1 VISLEWYLILLI
13 IFGSLLLLMATG
25 LPVAF
30 CFITINIIG
39 TVIFF
44 GFEGLENIILSI
56 YSNLNTFILLP
67 IPLFILMGEVM
78 FHSGIGPVLIR
89 VLEKWFGRL
98 PGRLSLL
105 AVAAGT
111 LFSTLTGTSLASVAI
126 LGAVLMPEMQERN
139 YKIPMSAGPI
149 LGSSGL
155 AMMIP
160 PSALA
165 VLAGAIAEI
174 SIGKTLLGIIIP
186 GFMLAIVYALYII
199 IRCWL
204 QPSLAP
210 IYATKPV
217 PFSEKVMDT
226 IKYVVPQGI
235 IVFLVVGVIFLGVA
249 TPSEAAATGAMGT
262 ILLALCYKRL
272 NWQVIKKSS
281 KGTISLAG
289 MLFLILCGSA
299 AFSQIMAYS
308 GASAGLTEVATGLP
322 VARIY
327 VVIAMQLVI
336 LFLGGFMDVVSIM
349 LITLPIFIP
358 VVEALDYSPVWF
370 LVLFLLNIEMAGTSP
385 PFGLSL
391 FVMKGVVSEDVKMAD
406 IYSAAL
412 PFLGLDLIVMV
423 MIMIFPSLA
432 LWLPYL
438 AR

>member
-1 VISLEWYLILLI
+1 MISLEWYLILLI
-13 IFGSLLLLMATG
+13 IFGSLVLLMATG

-30 CFITINIIG
+30 CFITINIVG

-44 GFEGLENIILSI
+44 GFNGLENIILSI

-67 IPLFILMGEVM
+67 IPLFILMGEMM

-126 LGAVLMPEMQERN
+126 LGSVLMPEMKERD
-139 YKIPMSAGPI
+139 YKISMSAGPI

-174 SIGKTLLGIIIP
+174 SISKTLVGIIIP
-186 GFMLAIVYALYII
+186 GLLLAAVYALYIV

-204 QPSLAP
+204 QPSIAP
-210 IYATKPV
+210 VYETEPV
-217 PFSEKVMDT
+217 PFSEKVRDT
-226 IKYVVPQGI
+226 IKYVIPQGV

-262 ILLALCYKRL
+262 IFLALCYGRL
-272 NWQVIKKSS
+272 NWEVIKKASM
-281 KGTISLAG
+281 GTISLTG

-299 AFSQIMAYS
+299 AFSQLMAYS
-308 GASAGLTEVATGLP
+308 GASAGLTQIATGLP
-322 VARIY
+322 VAPIY

-349 LITLPIFIP
+349 MITLPIFIP
-358 VVEALDYSPVWF
+358 VIEALDYSPVWF

-391 FVMKGVVSEDVKMAD
+391 FVMKGVVPEDVKMSE
-406 IYSAAL
+406 IYTAAL

-432 LWLPYL
+432 LWLPHL
-438 AR
+438 LR

>member
-1 VISLEWYLILLI
+1 
-13 IFGSLLLLMATG
+13 MTTG

-30 CFITINIIG
+30 CFIVINIIG

-44 GFEGLENIILSI
+44 GFDGIENLILSI

-105 AVAAGT
+105 AVASGT

-126 LGAVLMPEMQERN
+126 LGAVLMPEMKERD

-174 SIGKTLLGIIIP
+174 SIAKTLVAIIIP
-186 GFMLAIVYALYII
+186 GFMLAVIYALYIVV
-199 IRCWL
+199 RCWL

-210 IYATKPV
+210 IYDTDPV
-217 PFSEKVMDT
+217 PFSEKVRDT
-226 IKYVVPQGI
+226 VKYVIPQGI

-262 ILLALCYKRL
+262 ILLAVCYGRL
-272 NWQVIKKSS
+272 NWEVIKKTSI
-281 KGTISLAG
+281 GTITITG

-308 GASAGLTEVATGLP
+308 GASGGLTKVATGLP
-322 VARIY
+322 VAPIY

-349 LITLPIFIP
+349 MITLPIFIP
-358 VVEALDYSPVWF
+358 AIEALGLSSVWF

-391 FVMKGVVSEDVKMAD
+391 FVMKGVVREDVKMLD
-406 IYSAAL
+406 IYKAAL
-412 PFLGLDLIVMV
+412 PFLGLDAIV
-423 MIMIFPSLA
+423 MIMIMVFPSLA
-432 LWLPYL
+432 LWLPHIL
-438 AR
+438 R